1 MPLHQG
7 PLDTEDQLAII
18 ADARMGDLDSL
29 KQIFSE
35 LIDPKLLPSC
45 RDPDTLCTPL
55 HMAAANGHADVARYL
70 LSLLEPAAARDWVAA
85 QNATGNTA
93 LHWAA
98 LNGRL
103 EVVQLLCDDYEADPF
118 VRNSFGHDAIYE
130 AESGSRDDVEA
141 YFLQKYDPA
150 PAQDEP
156 ADDAAEGS
164 AELKV
169 AVTAGTEI
177 EQVTRDATEALRAQA
192 ERLDLAD

>member
-7 PLDTEDQLAII
+7 PLDIEDQLAII
-18 ADARMGDLDSL
+18 ADARIGDLDSL

-45 RDPDTLCTPL
+45 SDPDTLCTPL

-70 LSLLEPAAARDWVAA
+70 LSLLEPAAARDWAAA
-85 QNATGNTA
+85 QNATGNSA

-98 LNGRL
+98 LNGHL
-103 EVVQLLCDDYEADPF
+103 EVVKLLCDDYAADPF

-130 AESGSRDDVEA
+130 AESCSRDDVEA
-141 YFLQKYDPA
+141 YFLQKYDIA
-150 PAQDEP
+150 PTQDDS
-156 ADDAAEGS
+156 AGDAAEGP
-164 AELKV
+164 ADLNV

-177 EQVTRDATEALRAQA
+177 EQVTRDAAEALRAQA
-192 ERLDLAD
+192 ERLDLAN